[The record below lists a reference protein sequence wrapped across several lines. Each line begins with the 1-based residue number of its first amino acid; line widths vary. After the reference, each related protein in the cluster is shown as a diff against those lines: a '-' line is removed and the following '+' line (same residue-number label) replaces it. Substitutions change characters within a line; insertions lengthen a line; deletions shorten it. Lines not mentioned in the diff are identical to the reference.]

1 VTSATYRIAFVAI
14 AFLSGPF
21 ARCQTADTAFSAL
34 QDKIKGHKY
43 LLKNFS
49 AQPTTLYHLS
59 GDRLETDSPPP
70 VKAVALFSPT
80 ELTLNGTILTIRG
93 QRFGLLLD
101 RKTNAVAASPL
112 AVEASLKVDFGT
124 GDMDATLPTLIDQ
137 LFFTNVSQALNYI
150 PVYLRSLI
158 PQKLVQKGTPAA
170 TCNPCT
176 HWIRHGTWQ
185 QISRNDSGL
194 TLPVLIKTSE
204 PELTRAALVA
214 KPDVEAQFSYVV
226 DENGRLTELWLTH
239 AVGYGLNEACVEVLR
254 QQIYRPAVYRGTP
267 VAVPLSQSIHFQVGH
282 GAPAQYELS
291 SVTR

>member
-14 AFLSGPF
+14 AFLSSPF
-21 ARCQTADTAFSAL
+21 ARCQTADTAFSEL
-34 QDKIKGHKY
+34 QNKIKGHKY
-43 LLKNFS
+43 VLKNFS

-59 GDRLETDSPPP
+59 GDRLEADSPPL

-80 ELTLNGTILTIRG
+80 ALTLKGTILTIRG
-93 QRFGLLLD
+93 KRFGLLLD
-101 RKTNAVAASPL
+101 RNTNAVAASPL

-124 GDMDATLPTLIDQ
+124 GDMEAALPTLIDQ
-137 LFFTNVSQALNYI
+137 LFFTSVSRALNDV
-150 PVYLRSLI
+150 PVYLRPLV
-158 PQKLVQKGTPAA
+158 PQKLIQKGAPAA

-194 TLPVLIKTSE
+194 TPPVLIKTSE
-204 PELTRAALVA
+204 PELTRAALA
-214 KPDVEAQFSYVV
+214 AIPDVEAQFSYVV

-239 AVGYGLNEACVEVLR
+239 AVGYDLNESCVEVLR

-267 VAVPLSQSIHFQVGH
+267 VAVPMSQSIHFLVGLLKTTTA
-282 GAPAQYELS
+282 GFSLE
-291 SVTR
+291 